1 MRNRRNRHFGTL
13 VALIIFIVL
22 LVFVLRFIFIRD
34 NEKLNR
40 SWKTLTSQYTGGLN
54 RTVSVYSYD
63 GELIKSWTGKFDVDR
78 TEAGVLFDMDGKRVV
93 IQGGIIINEE
103 D

>member
-1 MRNRRNRHFGTL
+1 MRNRHFGTL

-22 LVFVLRFIFIRD
+22 LVVAVVLPSIIG
-34 NEKLNR
+34 NERLHR

-63 GELIKSWTGKFDVDR
+63 GDLIQSWTGKFDVER
-78 TEAGVLFDMDGKRVV
+78 TEAGVLFDVDGKRVG